1 MAGGLAA
8 LDLLGRGVK
17 AGAKALDY
25 QIPKNVE
32 PFLTPVSSTKDFLT
46 SKIETAL
53 NLPKD
58 SIAAATDPKGF
69 LGNVIKD
76 VAKEK
81 IVESMGEQREIP
93 VEDRS
98 FSSNDNSGFESPNR
112 DFSGFESGGG
122 GKSFFD
128 SEGMS
133 TSSYKRGGKVKAA
146 PKSKASTASRRGDGI
161 AQRGKTKGRYL

>member
-1 MAGGLAA
+1 MAGLAA

-25 QIPKNVE
+25 QIPKDVE
-32 PFLTPVSSTKDFLT
+32 PFLTPVSSAKSYLAN
-46 SKIETAL
+46 KLEEAL

-58 SIAAATDPKGF
+58 TVSAATDPKGF
-69 LGNVIKD
+69 VAGLAKD
-76 VAKEK
+76 TAK
-81 IVESMGEQREIP
+81 SYFQDRGEIP

-98 FSSNDNSGFESPNR
+98 FSSSDN
-112 DFSGFESGGG
+112 GGYD
-122 GKSFFD
+122 KLALNTYADDDINAF
-128 SEGMS
+128 
-133 TSSYKRGGKVKAA
+133 KRGGKVKSA

>member
-25 QIPKNVE
+25 DIPKNIE
-32 PFLTPVSSTKDFLT
+32 PFLTPVSSAKDFLT
-46 SKIETAL
+46 TKIETAL

-58 SIAAATDPKGF
+58 SVAAATDPKGF

-81 IVESMGEQREIP
+81 IVESLGERREIP
-93 VEDRS
+93 EEDRS
-98 FSSNDNSGFESPNR
+98 FSS
-112 DFSGFESGGG
+112 SGGG
-122 GKSFFD
+122 GSSAYTD
-128 SEGMS
+128 DEL
-133 TSSYKRGGKVKAA
+133 TSGRAAYKRGGKVKSAT
-146 PKSKASTASRRGDGI
+146 KSKANTASRRGDGI
-161 AQRGKTKGRYL
+161 AQRGKTRGRYL

>member
-1 MAGGLAA
+1 MAGLAA

-25 QIPKNVE
+25 DIPKNIE
-32 PFLTPVSSTKDFLT
+32 PFLTPVSSAKDFLT
-46 SKIETAL
+46 SKIETTL

-81 IVESMGEQREIP
+81 IVESMGERREIP
-93 VEDRS
+93 EEDRS
-98 FSSNDNSGFESPNR
+98 RFDTPDSNFRDYDMSSM
-112 DFSGFESGGG
+112 GGG
-122 GKSFFD
+122 GKSGFD
-128 SEGMS
+128 EMGQATMAM
-133 TSSYKRGGKVKAA
+133 KRGGKVKSKPSFKQA
-146 PKSKASTASRRGDGI
+146 PKISTASRRGDGI
-161 AQRGKTKGRYL
+161 AQRGKTRGRYL